1 MIRCCVIADDLT
13 GANATGVLLRKVGL
27 RTCTLLQPDR
37 LTDEQ
42 RSRFDAVS
50 VPTDSRGVHRDEAY
64 RRVSEAAGRFVSPE
78 VVLYNKRIDSTLRG
92 NIGSEIDAM
101 LDSFDE
107 PRLAVVVPVFP
118 KAGRIA
124 VGGYLLVNGVLLQ
137 QTDAA
142 RDPKMPVR
150 TSVIRRI
157 VEHQTR
163 FPVRTVDL
171 DTVYTGANAVAG
183 ALRTIGDG
191 ERSLVIFDAIT
202 DADLDTIAAGMI
214 ESGLRTVTA
223 DPGPYT
229 AAVARRIA
237 VFRRERSP
245 GARVLMC
252 VGSVTSA
259 TVEQLQHAFENLDVS
274 WEFLRAEEAIGE
286 PEQAEREISRVCER
300 LSRKAGDSE
309 VLCISSNRL
318 DLSRT
323 LNLAKEA
330 ERRGVDAEE
339 LSNRINRA
347 IAAAA
352 ERMLDSVPTI
362 GGVFASG
369 GDITV
374 ALCESSSAEGV
385 ALQKEVIPLAA
396 RGALVGGRRAGLRII
411 SKGGIVGGT
420 DAATLC
426 VRSLLEDIERQE
438 TSSGTGES

>member
-27 RTCTLLQPDR
+27 QTCTLFRPER
-37 LTDEQ
+37 ITAEQ

-64 RRVSEAAGRFVSPE
+64 RRVSEAAGHLVSSE

-92 NIGSEIDAM
+92 NIGSEIDAL

-107 PRLAVVVPVFP
+107 PRIAVIVPVFP

-150 TSVIRRI
+150 TSVIREI

-163 FPVRTVDL
+163 YPVRTIGL
-171 DTVYTGANAVAG
+171 ETVYAGADAVAE
-183 ALRTIGDG
+183 ALRTIGDTT
-191 ERSLVIFDAIT
+191 RSLVIFDAIT

-229 AAVARRIA
+229 AAVARRIS
-237 VFRRERSP
+237 VFRRDRTP

-259 TVEQLQHAFENLDVS
+259 TVEQLQHAFENLHVS
-274 WEFLRAEEAIGE
+274 WEFLRAEELVGE
-286 PEQAEREISRVCER
+286 PEQAEREITRVCDR
-300 LSRKAGDSE
+300 LSRKSTDAE

-323 LNLAKEA
+323 LDLAKEA

-339 LSNRINRA
+339 LSNRINRG
-347 IAAAA
+347 IATAA
-352 ERMLDSVPTI
+352 ERMLDSVATI
-362 GGVFASG
+362 AGVFASG

-374 ALCESSSAEGV
+374 ALCESSFAEGV
-385 ALQKEVIPLAA
+385 ALEKEVIPLAA
-396 RGALVGGRRAGLRII
+396 RGSLVGGRRAGLRII
-411 SKGGIVGGT
+411 SKGGIVGGS

-426 VRSLLEDIERQE
+426 VRSLLEDIEKQE
-438 TSSGTGES
+438 TASIAGE

>member
-27 RTCTLLQPDR
+27 QTCTLLQPDR

-42 RSRFDAVS
+42 RSRFDSVS

-64 RRVSEAAGRFVSPE
+64 RRVREAAGRFVSPE

-107 PRLAVVVPVFP
+107 PRIAVIVPVFP

-163 FPVRTVDL
+163 YPVRTVDL
-171 DTVYTGANAVAG
+171 DTVYAGASAVAE

-237 VFRRERSP
+237 AFSRERSA

-274 WEFLRAEEAIGE
+274 WEFLRAEEVIGE
-286 PEQAEREISRVCER
+286 PEQAEQEISRVCER

-323 LNLAKEA
+323 LDLAKEA

-385 ALQKEVIPLAA
+385 ALEKEVIPLAA

-426 VRSLLEDIERQE
+426 VQSLLEDIERQE
-438 TSSGTGES
+438 TSSGAGES